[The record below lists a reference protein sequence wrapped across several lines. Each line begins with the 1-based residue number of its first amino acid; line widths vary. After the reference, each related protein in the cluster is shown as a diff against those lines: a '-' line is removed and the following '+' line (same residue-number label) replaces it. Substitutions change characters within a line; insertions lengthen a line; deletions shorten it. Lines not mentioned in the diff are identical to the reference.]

1 MIARLP
7 PRLIPAAALSPRRR
21 VLGFVAAVV
30 GSAILTWLLAP
41 VANGATIATVVL
53 AYQLLV
59 VIVALIGGIWP
70 ALVSA
75 VGAGVLLDFFFVA
88 PLYEITI
95 ADPLHLVDLVIFI
108 VVAVLVSIVV
118 DISARRSRTASLA
131 VAESKTLATIAGGVL
146 SGGDALGSLV
156 RQLRESFAMRTV
168 VLRVD
173 GETLHR
179 AAAVEPE
186 GPDEQTTFQLGSTA
200 QLVLRGRSLLPS
212 DRQILDA
219 FLSQLEAA
227 LQRRELLS
235 EAERMRPVAEAD
247 RLRTAL
253 LAAVGH
259 DLRRPLASA
268 TAAVTSLRSAD
279 VALSESDQRELL
291 ETAEVSLD
299 ALASLVTKLLDASRL
314 QAGVLGVSLET
325 VPLDELVLEA
335 LDELALAPGRVRL
348 ELAETAPVI
357 ADPALLQRAF
367 VNVLDNALRFS
378 PAGRPPTV
386 VTIEAGDAV
395 QLRVVDTGPGIHPD
409 RRGGVFAA
417 FQRLGDTDNTTG
429 IGLGLSLS
437 KGFVEAMGGT
447 LEMEDTPG
455 GGLTMVIEL
464 PASA

>member
-1 MIARLP
+1 MVTT
-7 PRLIPAAALSPRRR
+7 RLIPEAALSPRRR
-21 VLGFVAAVV
+21 AFGFLVAAVGV
-30 GSAILTWLLAP
+30 AALTWLLAP

-53 AYQLLV
+53 AFQLLV
-59 VIVALIGGIWP
+59 VVVALVGGIWP
-70 ALVSA
+70 ALLSA
-75 VGAGVLLDFFFVA
+75 LGSGILLDFFFVA

-95 ADPLHLVDLVIFI
+95 ADPLHLVDLVIF
-108 VVAVLVSIVV
+108 VAVAVLVSIVV
-118 DISARRSRTASLA
+118 DLSARRSRTAALA
-131 VAESKTLATIAGGVL
+131 VAESKTLAAVAGGVL
-146 SGGDALGSLV
+146 RSRDPLAALIE
-156 RQLRESFAMRTV
+156 QLRESFSMRSV

-173 GETLHR
+173 GEALHR
-179 AAAVEPE
+179 ASTAEPD
-186 GPDEQTTFQLGSTA
+186 GPDEQSTFPLGESA
-200 QLVLRGRSLLPS
+200 QLVLRGRALLPA
-212 DRQILDA
+212 DRQVLEA
-219 FLSQLEAA
+219 FLSQLEVA

-259 DLRRPLASA
+259 DLRRPLAAA

-279 VALSESDQRELL
+279 VALSASDQRELL

-299 ALASLVTKLLDASRL
+299 ALAELVTKLLDASRL
-314 QAGVLGVSLET
+314 QAGVLGVSLEA
-325 VPLDELVLEA
+325 VALDELVLEA

-348 ELAETAPVI
+348 ELADTPAVV
-357 ADPALLQRAF
+357 ADPALLQRAL

-378 PAGRPPTV
+378 PTTPPTIT
-386 VTIEAGDAV
+386 TIEADGAV
-395 QLRVVDTGPGIHPD
+395 QLRVVDSGPGIPLD
-409 RRGGVFAA
+409 RREGVFAA

-447 LEMEDTPG
+447 LEIEDTPG

-464 PASA
+464 AVSA